1 MMTVVNRRAQREIE
15 EIVELKRPDMPRIGI
30 DSIVISAPQTNFSSE
45 ELGKAIGVDPK
56 RISDGLGIEKTRLPI
71 FSQSN
76 VTMVADALYAFIK
89 NMEEN
94 GSLEDL
100 LDEPPKNI
108 YFATESNDD
117 YSRPEAEV
125 ALGLVYSKL
134 LNENDEFYRPYVNM
148 FKHAEVKQA
157 TFACAGV
164 GLVLSDAVANV
175 KMSSDSGRPESAII
189 LSVDTA
195 VYDSVRAPNAEMTQG
210 SGATLMWIKKNP
222 RLIDVDYAF
231 GYGRFNMPYPD
242 FTKFGINT
250 PKVYGRFSE
259 IGYVYA
265 VAQAFEDLESNV
277 NLDKDFLKNINAFVS
292 HVPFPKQA
300 IYFASFLWEHYMKV
314 YDKKLFENLQNKDDL
329 GISPLNGNSLV
340 ELITKKIE
348 AFRGLNENDLIE
360 YITKDKEINDY
371 WSWLKRLRTTK
382 DSNQKDAI
390 RGEFSDFLNRF
401 SINNALKFP
410 SVVGNSYT
418 GSTVMAI
425 ASLLD
430 NAISDVSSI
439 ENTIAIFYGSGL
451 IAKAYKLH
459 IIATPDDIANRLV
472 ISMKRYPDIALT
484 SDMYKPM
491 HEALLKGDAARAVN
505 PEIDL
510 IVQSSRLLRGNTL
523 PLGFHVRKRNDD
535 GTWEAAY
542 VDGGGNIVTILPR
555 F

>member
-1 MMTVVNRRAQREIE
+1 MMAVIDKQSKAQVNDI
-15 EIVELKRPDMPRIGI
+15 IELKMHDKPRIGI
-30 DSIVISAPQTNFSSE
+30 DSIVVSAPQTNFSSE

-56 RISDGLGIEKTRLPI
+56 RISEGLGIEKTRLPI

-76 VTMVADALYAFIK
+76 VTMVADSIYLFIK
-89 NMEEN
+89 NMEKN

-125 ALGLVYSKL
+125 ALGLIYSKL
-134 LNENDEFYRPYVNM
+134 LNENEAFYRPYIDM
-148 FKHAEVKQA
+148 FKHAELKQT

-164 GLVLSDAVANV
+164 GLVLSDAVANI
-175 KMSSDSGRPESAII
+175 KMSFDSGRLESAII

-210 SGATLMWIKKNP
+210 SGATLMWIKKDP
-222 RLIDVDYAF
+222 KLIDVDYTF

-265 VAQAFEDLESNV
+265 VAQAFEDLERNSR
-277 NLDKDFLKNINAFVS
+277 DKEGFLKSIDAFVS

-314 YDKKLFENLQNKDDL
+314 YDKKMFEDLQNRDDL

-348 AFRGLNENDLIE
+348 DFRGLNENDLID
-360 YITKDKEINDY
+360 YIANDNEIKDY
-371 WSWLKRLRTTK
+371 WDWLKRLRTQIN
-382 DSNQKDAI
+382 SNQKSAI
-390 RGEFSDFLNRF
+390 RKEFSDFLDRF
-401 SINNALKFP
+401 SIKSALKLP
-410 SVVGNSYT
+410 SIVGNSYT
-418 GSTVMAI
+418 GSTVMAM
-425 ASLLD
+425 AGLLYD
-430 NAISDVSSI
+430 SMDDIDSI
-439 ENTIAIFYGSGL
+439 KNTIAVFYGSGL
-451 IAKAYKLH
+451 IAKAYKLN

-472 ISMKRYPDIALT
+472 ISMNRYQDITLT

-491 HEALLKGDAARAVN
+491 HDALLKGDAARTTN
-505 PEIDL
+505 PKVDL
-510 IVQSSRLLRGNTL
+510 IEQSAKLLRGDAL
-523 PLGFHVRKRNDD
+523 PVGFHIRKRNDD

-542 VDGGGNIVTILPR
+542 VDEEGNQATILPR

>member
-1 MMTVVNRRAQREIE
+1 MMAVVDRRLKRRVE
-15 EIVELKRPDMPRIGI
+15 EVELKRTDTPRIGI

-45 ELGKAIGVDPK
+45 ELGKAIGVDPE
-56 RISDGLGIEKTRLPI
+56 RISEGLGIEKTRLPI

-76 VTMVADALYAFIK
+76 VTMVADAIYLFIK
-89 NMEEN
+89 NLEKN

-100 LDEPPKNI
+100 LDAPPKNI

-125 ALGLVYSKL
+125 ALGLIYSKL
-134 LNENDEFYRPYVNM
+134 LSENDVFYKPYVDL
-148 FKHAEVKQA
+148 FKHAELKQT

-164 GLVLSDAVANV
+164 GLVLSDAVANI
-175 KMSSDSGRPESAII
+175 KMSSDLGRLESAII

-210 SGATLMWIKKNP
+210 SGATLMWIKKDP
-222 RLIDVDYAF
+222 KLIDVDYTF

-265 VAQAFEDLESNV
+265 VAQAFEDLERNSK
-277 NLDKDFLKNINAFVS
+277 DKEDFLKGIDAFVS

-314 YDKKLFENLQNKDDL
+314 YDKKMFEDLQNRDDL
-329 GISPLNGNSLV
+329 GVSPLNGNSLV

-348 AFRGLNENDLIE
+348 DFRGLNENDLIG
-360 YITKDKEINDY
+360 YITNDKEIKDY
-371 WSWLKRLRTTK
+371 WNWLKRLRT
-382 DSNQKDAI
+382 QK
-390 RGEFSDFLNRF
+390 EFSDFLDRF
-401 SINNALKFP
+401 NIKSALKLP
-410 SVVGNSYT
+410 SIVGNSYT
-418 GSTVMAI
+418 GSTVMAM
-425 ASLLD
+425 ASLLYNSMND
-430 NAISDVSSI
+430 IDSI
-439 ENTIAIFYGSGL
+439 KNTVAVFYGSGL
-451 IAKAYKLH
+451 IAKAYKLN

-472 ISMKRYPDIALT
+472 ISMNKYPDIALT

-491 HEALLKGDAARAVN
+491 HDALLKGDAARTTN
-505 PEIDL
+505 PKVDL
-510 IVQSSRLLRGNTL
+510 IEQSAKLLRGDAL
-523 PLGFHVRKRNDD
+523 PVGFHIRKRNDD

-542 VDGGGNIVTILPR
+542 VDEEGNPATILPR